1 MKKQQPDGAARP
13 DRSGAN
19 VLNLPPKCRLA
30 VASMMDL
37 ALHQQLG
44 PVPLAA
50 ISARQQV
57 SPSYLDLL
65 FARLRRA
72 GLVLGM
78 RGPGGGY
85 TLARA
90 ADAITLAD
98 IVRAVDDGSANRA
111 PMHRSFADR
120 PHAGPGVSGHWVD
133 ALEGQLL
140 QLLAQTSLEE
150 AIAPHKRQSLAG
162 QAQSRAP
169 ATAKGV
175 GARERMVVVAANSVF
190 ARPMRLA
197 I

>member
-1 MKKQQPDGAARP
+1 MTNLRPDGGARAARG
-13 DRSGAN
+13 GAS
-19 VLNLPPKCRLA
+19 VLSLAPKCRLA
-30 VASMMDL
+30 VAAMMDL
-37 ALHQQLG
+37 ALHQRLG
-44 PVPLAA
+44 PVPLAS

-120 PHAGPGVSGHWVD
+120 PHAGPGISSHWVD
-133 ALEGQLL
+133 ALERQLL
-140 QLLAQTSLEE
+140 QLLAQTSLED
-150 AIAPHKRQSLAG
+150 AIAPHKQQALAG
-162 QAQSRAP
+162 QAQDRAP
-169 ATAKGV
+169 STVKGV
-175 GARERMVVVAANSVF
+175 GERERMVVVAANSVF

>member
-1 MKKQQPDGAARP
+1 MTNLRPDSAARAA
-13 DRSGAN
+13 RGGAS
-19 VLNLPPKCRLA
+19 VLSLAPKCRLA
-30 VASMMDL
+30 VAAMMDL
-37 ALHQQLG
+37 ALHQRLG

-65 FARLRRA
+65 FARLRGA

-98 IVRAVDDGSANRA
+98 IVCAVDDGSANRA
-111 PMHRSFADR
+111 PTHRSFADR
-120 PHAGPGVSGHWVD
+120 PHAGPGISSDWVD
-133 ALEGQLL
+133 ALERQLL
-140 QLLAQTSLEE
+140 QLLAQTSLED
-150 AIAPHKRQSLAG
+150 AIAPHKQQALAG
-162 QAQSRAP
+162 HARDRA
-169 ATAKGV
+169 ASTVKGV
-175 GARERMVVVAANSVF
+175 GERERMVVVAANSVF

>member
-1 MKKQQPDGAARP
+1 MTKHRPDAGARP
-13 DRSGAN
+13 ARGGAS
-19 VLNLPPKCRLA
+19 VLNLAPKCRLA
-30 VASMMDL
+30 VAAMMDL
-37 ALHQQLG
+37 ALQQHLG

-98 IVRAVDDGSANRA
+98 IVRAVDDASPNRA

-120 PHAGPGVSGHWVD
+120 PHAGPGISSHWVD
-133 ALEGQLL
+133 DLERQLV
-140 QLLAQTSLEE
+140 QLLAQTTLED
-150 AIAPHKRQSLAG
+150 AVAPHKQ
-162 QAQSRAP
+162 QAP
-169 ATAKGV
+169 AGPVRSHPTAKGV
-175 GARERMVVVAANSVF
+175 GERERMVVVAANSVF